1 MVSDKFVPMRIVAMK
16 DREKVVSELQERF
29 GIKDIPGTIVMRGRE
44 RLYLYSGNFES
55 WKLKKLEDNVIIERV
70 GVYFAKMVDDKIK
83 LSIEGVSLLRNQI
96 TKNIFEMDDKS
107 TDDWIRG
114 RDLNIKTGLYGFLVM
129 KNKNDFFGIGKASE
143 NKIGNFIPKS
153 RRVRDRG

>member
-16 DREKVVSELQERF
+16 DRERVVSELQERF
-29 GIKDIPGTIVMRGRE
+29 GIKDVPGTMVMRGRE
-44 RLYLYSGNFES
+44 RLYFYSGNFES
-55 WKLKKLEDNVIIERV
+55 WKLKKLEENVIIERV

-107 TDDWIRG
+107 MDDWIRG
-114 RDLNIKTGLYGFLVM
+114 RDLNIRTGLNGFLVM
-129 KNKNDFFGIGKASE
+129 KNGNDFFGIGKASE